1 MLAWISAPLFLL
13 AAGLSLFMAGGLW
26 YQLVW
31 HVQKEGG
38 GRPGARVI
46 LLLLSGFSLLYVL
59 ILTWAIG
66 EMRAL
71 WFLYLIGI

>member
-1 MLAWISAPLFLL
+1 VLAWISLPLFLFV
-13 AAGLSLFMAGGLW
+13 AGLSLFTAGGLW
-26 YQLVW
+26 YRLAW
-31 HVQKEGG
+31 NLQKEGSV
-38 GRPGARVI
+38 RPGARVI